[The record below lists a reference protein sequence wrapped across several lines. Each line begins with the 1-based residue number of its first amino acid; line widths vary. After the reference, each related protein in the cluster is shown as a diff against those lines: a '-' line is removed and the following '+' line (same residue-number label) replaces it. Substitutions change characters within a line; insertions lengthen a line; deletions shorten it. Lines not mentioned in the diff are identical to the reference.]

1 MNPEIWVA
9 ILVAAGGAV
18 ALVWWLRRSTGSR
31 GAALGVSS
39 QIRRRYTRH
48 ARDRMRERRINQ
60 DQVEKVLARPDRREF
75 DPAEDSYRFE
85 RDFDEVVIKVWVAAK
100 PWPPTDEVVIKST
113 AGKHFISRQL
123 PAKVVPRVIGR
134 GGVTINRI
142 RESSGATISVSDK
155 GDVRISAGDR
165 VCVDRAWRQIEQI
178 ANRPLPAL
186 GERSR
191 GTVVKLS
198 DGGAVVSL
206 ADGHQGFLPVAKL
219 RPIVNGRRIDNVR
232 DVVAVGQA
240 LQVEVFEIRD
250 GRIRLALIPE

>member
-1 MNPEIWVA
+1 MNPETWVA
-9 ILVAAGGAV
+9 ILIVAGGVV
-18 ALVWWLRRSTGSR
+18 ALVWWLRRSTASR
-31 GAALGVSS
+31 GAALGLSN

-60 DQVEKVLARPDRREF
+60 DQVEQVLTRPDRREF

-85 RDFDEVVIKVWVAAK
+85 RDFHEVVIKVWVAAK

-113 AGKHFISRQL
+113 AGKHFVCRQL
-123 PAKVVPRVIGR
+123 PADVVPRVIGR
-134 GGVTINRI
+134 GGVTINQI
-142 RESSGATISVSDK
+142 RDSTRATISVGDN

-165 VCVDRAWRQIEQI
+165 VCVDRAWRQIEQV

-206 ADGHQGFLPVAKL
+206 ANGHEGFLPVAML
-219 RPIVNGRRIDNVR
+219 RPLVDGKRIAKVR
-232 DVVAVGQA
+232 DVVNVGQA
-240 LQVEVFEIRD
+240 LQVEVSDIRD
-250 GRIRLALIPE
+250 GKIRLVAIPD